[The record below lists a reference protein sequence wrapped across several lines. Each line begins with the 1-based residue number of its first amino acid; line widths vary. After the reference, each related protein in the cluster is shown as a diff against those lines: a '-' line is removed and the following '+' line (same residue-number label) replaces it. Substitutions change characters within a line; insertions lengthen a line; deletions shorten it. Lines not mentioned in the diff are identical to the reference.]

1 MDTKE
6 TILHEI
12 EERKNFTTIVHTVQ
26 VDLDE
31 KVQNF
36 TKTVDLMKSEF
47 QQKIDEHIGGNSNQF
62 ADVNQNIAKLQKNTI
77 DTISHEI
84 LRQRENMTKIIDN
97 VNTDLN
103 DKMKNFTSNVV
114 LMQSSGQKKIDEH
127 IEDNRNQFT
136 EVKQDIAN
144 IRTKMEEKIEN
155 EIFLK
160 NEEFYCN
167 GQYCEQSE

>member
-47 QQKIDEHIGGNSNQF
+47 KQKIDEHIGGNSNQF
-62 ADVNQNIAKLQKNTI
+62 AINQNIAKLQKNTI

-144 IRTKMEEKIEN
+144 IRTEMEEKIEN